1 MFNHLLSNGKGF
13 AFLQMINE
21 EARRPVSYA
30 TQRFASSS
38 YKQWIKIEKGCDSR
52 IRFCPQC
59 FGASGYL
66 KSRCRFDGSRT
77 SPRHTDLEVEA
88 LVAKSEKLMKA
99 VNEDPEPFPRLKEV
113 EQNLEP
119 GGVFK
124 GVTLLSGWIVTSD
137 GGKDSEE
144 SRF

>member
-1 MFNHLLSNGKGF
+1 MILLCLLHGTWRICSILLLLTCETQKTESGTFFRLFIKRCNVFNHVLSNGKGF

-30 TQRFASSS
+30 TQRFASLS
-38 YKQWIKIEKGCDSR
+38 YEQWIKIEKRCESR

-59 FGASGYL
+59 FGASGYV

-88 LVAKSEKLMKA
+88 LVAKS
-99 VNEDPEPFPRLKEV
+99 P
-113 EQNLEP
+113 
-119 GGVFK
+119 
-124 GVTLLSGWIVTSD
+124 
-137 GGKDSEE
+137 
-144 SRF
+144 